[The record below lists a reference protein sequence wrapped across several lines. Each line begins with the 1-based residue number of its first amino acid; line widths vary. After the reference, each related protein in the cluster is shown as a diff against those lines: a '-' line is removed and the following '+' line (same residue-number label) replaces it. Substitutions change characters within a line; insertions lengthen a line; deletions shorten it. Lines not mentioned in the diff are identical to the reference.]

1 EDNMKFLGKSVEVL
15 VEGPSKWSVRKHQEG
30 DLRQMTGRTAC
41 DRIIVWDG
49 NMRQVGAIM
58 PIRVTDVFAFTMMGE
73 VETTEVLP
81 EVFQL
86 SV

>member
-1 EDNMKFLGKSVEVL
+1 
-15 VEGPSKWSVRKHQEG
+15 
-30 DLRQMTGRTAC
+30 MTGRTAC
-41 DRIIVWDG
+41 DRILVWEG
-49 NMRQVGAIM
+49 NMRQIGAIM
-58 PIRVTDVFAFTMMGE
+58 PIRVTDVYAFTLMGE